1 MAPKRVLLSFSE
13 KNAIAALHKA
23 GLKGP
28 TIARET
34 GHPLSTIYGVLRC
47 FKQRG
52 TVENKERSGRPS
64 LLTLRD
70 TVTRKLY
77 GVVKSDRKR
86 PLREVT
92 NIFNELRARPV
103 SDRTVQRKL
112 YKTKYQVC
120 CKKKAS
126 EFATTMSKNGWCKL
140 NRHKTVNYFW
150 KKVIHICIL
159 VEDQLSPF
167 FLSDYFYVLQ
177 YNPSIAS

>member
-1 MAPKRVLLSFSE
+1 LLTIFIAFEIAQKRVHLSLSHE
-13 KNAIAALHKA
+13 NAIAALHKA

-28 TIARET
+28 TIKQEM
-34 GHPLSTIYGVLRC
+34 GHSLSTIYDVLKC

-86 PLREVT
+86 QIREDT
-92 NIFNELRARPV
+92 NIFNEHRARPV

-112 YKTKYQVC
+112 YETNIKCVV
-120 CKKKAS
+120 KKK
-126 EFATTMSKNGWCKL
+126 
-140 NRHKTVNYFW
+140 RHQNSRLQCQKTAGVN
-150 KKVIHICIL
+150 
-159 VEDQLSPF
+159 
-167 FLSDYFYVLQ
+167 
-177 YNPSIAS
+177 